1 MCAMQQVM
9 DQLTNA
15 YPALSPQLKR
25 AAKYVLDRPAE
36 VAVNSMRRVAGAAQV
51 APSSMLRL
59 AKTLGYPS
67 YEAFRR
73 PFQESVRGIGG
84 DFRDRAA
91 WLQDLSERG
100 RADAV
105 FGQMAEAT
113 IANVEGAFRA
123 LNPDE
128 LAAAADMIWGARRL
142 YCVSGGALHA
152 LANYTFNLARMLL
165 PNVTLISNAGGLLI
179 DDLIQSGPDDVMIAI
194 SLKPYSRDAVEASDY
209 FCERGGRLI
218 AVTDS
223 RASPIAGRAETLLL
237 TPVQGPLFFP
247 SQAAVVATLETL
259 LALVVSQGP
268 KRVIDRIAE
277 IDRIRQARGVYW
289 QADKGQKAAK

>member
-1 MCAMQQVM
+1 MQQVM
-9 DQLTNA
+9 DRLTEA

-36 VAVNSMRRVAGAAQV
+36 VAVNSMRRVAAAAQV

-73 PFQESVRGIGG
+73 PVQESVRGSGG

-105 FGQMAEAT
+105 LGQMAEAT

-123 LNPDE
+123 LDPAE

-142 YCVSGGALHA
+142 YCVSGGAVQA
-152 LANYTFNLARMLL
+152 LATYSYYLARMLL
-165 PNVTLISNAGGLLI
+165 PNVVLISNAGGHLI
-179 DDLIQSGPDDVMIAI
+179 DDLIQSGPDDVMLAI
-194 SLKPYSRDAVEASDY
+194 SFQPYSRDAVEATNY
-209 FCERGGRLI
+209 FCEHGGRLI

-223 RASPIAGRAETLLL
+223 RASPIAKLADTLLL
-237 TPVQGPLFFP
+237 VPVRGPLFFP

-268 KRVIDRIAE
+268 RRVVDRIAE
-277 IDRIRQARGVYW
+277 IDRVRQTRGVYW
-289 QADKGQKAAK
+289 QAGKGRSAD